1 MKGILELRT
10 RSFVGV
16 PGAKGISKSVKLLPG
31 QHIPGNVLF
40 YIILLLV
47 NNIIFSSLS
56 PYFIR
61 DVRPKYD
68 CTLEKSQ
75 DDCLKAIKEDN
86 ADLTV
91 VSGGSVLRAT
101 KEYNAVPI
109 IAESYGPGSTNFNER
124 PAVAVVSKSSSI
136 NKLGKKWHS
145 VFL

>member
-1 MKGILELRT
+1 M
-10 RSFVGV
+10 
-16 PGAKGISKSVKLLPG
+16 
-31 QHIPGNVLF
+31 
-40 YIILLLV
+40 
-47 NNIIFSSLS
+47 
-56 PYFIR
+56 
-61 DVRPKYD
+61 RPKYD

-75 DDCLKAIKEDN
+75 DDCLKAIKENN

-101 KEYNAVPI
+101 KEYNTVPI

-145 VFL
+145 LIQLFLFSEYTFSPVHPLILRFRGSEEQEVLSQRIQG